1 MKLNEIETELVSKT
15 ELFRGLPPSVLTRI
29 LAVSDCTAAEYEKN
43 EVVYDKTNFYRSL
56 GIVLE
61 GRLRVTKENADKR
74 PIVMSTLQR
83 GAIFGAAALFNS
95 EPEYAT
101 KITAIERS
109 RVLFLPQRLVK
120 RMIEREPDIAENY
133 IRYLSER
140 ILFLNRK
147 IYFLTA
153 GTAEQRLAGFLLDNL
168 AVGEFSEM
176 PMTMHRLADAL
187 NMSRASLYRAFDELT
202 ASGAVS
208 KQGKLVC
215 INNAALLKNLR
226 KEDNKD
232 ERVCMFSAGS
242 LHAAVRGR
250 RLHG

>member
-1 MKLNEIETELVSKT
+1 MKLNGTETELVLKT
-15 ELFRGLPPSVLTRI
+15 ELFRGSPPGVLTRI
-29 LAVSDCTAAEYEKN
+29 LAVSDCTAAAYEKN
-43 EVVYDKTNFYRSL
+43 DVVYDKTNFSRSL

-83 GAIFGAAALFNS
+83 GAMFGAAALFNS

-101 KITAIERS
+101 KITAIEHS
-109 RVLFLPQRLVK
+109 RVLFLPQRLIK
-120 RMIEREPDIAENY
+120 RMIEREPEIAENY

-176 PMTMHRLADAL
+176 PMPMHRLADAL

-215 INNAALLKNLR
+215 INNVELLKNL
-226 KEDNKD
+226 
-232 ERVCMFSAGS
+232 
-242 LHAAVRGR
+242 
-250 RLHG
+250 

>member
-15 ELFRGLPPSVLTRI
+15 ELFRGSPPSVIARI
-29 LAVSDCTAAEYEKN
+29 PAVSDCTAAEYEKN

-215 INNAALLKNLR
+215 INNAELLKNL
-226 KEDNKD
+226 
-232 ERVCMFSAGS
+232 
-242 LHAAVRGR
+242 
-250 RLHG
+250 

>member
-1 MKLNEIETELVSKT
+1 MKLNETEMELVLKT
-15 ELFRGLPPSVLTRI
+15 ELFRGSPKSVLTRI
-29 LAVSDCTAAEYEKN
+29 LAVSECTAAEYEKN
-43 EVVYDKTNFYRSL
+43 DVVYDKTSFSRSL

-83 GAIFGAAALFNS
+83 GALFGAAALFNS

-101 KITAIERS
+101 KITAIEHS
-109 RVLFLPQRLVK
+109 RVLFLPQRLIK
-120 RMIEREPDIAENY
+120 RLIEREPDIAENY

-147 IYFLTA
+147 IYFLTS

-168 AVGEFSEM
+168 VVGEYSEM
-176 PMTMHRLADAL
+176 PMPMHRLADAL

-202 ASGAVS
+202 ESGAVS

-215 INNAALLKNLR
+215 INNAELLKNL
-226 KEDNKD
+226 
-232 ERVCMFSAGS
+232 
-242 LHAAVRGR
+242 
-250 RLHG
+250 

>member
-15 ELFRGLPPSVLTRI
+15 ELFRGSPPSVLTRI

-43 EVVYDKTNFYRSL
+43 DVVYDKTNFSRSL

-74 PIVMSTLQR
+74 SIVMSTLQR
-83 GAIFGAAALFNS
+83 GAMFGAAALFNS

-101 KITAIERS
+101 KITAIEHS
-109 RVLFLPQRLVK
+109 RVLFLPQRLIK
-120 RMIEREPDIAENY
+120 RMIEREPEIAENY

-176 PMTMHRLADAL
+176 PMPMHRLADAL

-202 ASGAVS
+202 EIGAVS

-215 INNAALLKNLR
+215 INNAELLKNL
-226 KEDNKD
+226 
-232 ERVCMFSAGS
+232 
-242 LHAAVRGR
+242 
-250 RLHG
+250 

>member
-215 INNAALLKNLR
+215 INNAELLKN
-226 KEDNKD
+226 
-232 ERVCMFSAGS
+232 F
-242 LHAAVRGR
+242 
-250 RLHG
+250 

>member
-15 ELFRGLPPSVLTRI
+15 ELFRGSPPSVLTRI

-43 EVVYDKTNFYRSL
+43 EVVYDKTNFSRSL

-215 INNAALLKNLR
+215 INNAELLKNL
-226 KEDNKD
+226 
-232 ERVCMFSAGS
+232 
-242 LHAAVRGR
+242 
-250 RLHG
+250 

>member
-1 MKLNEIETELVSKT
+1 MKLNETETELVLKT
-15 ELFRGLPPSVLTRI
+15 ELFRGSPLSVLKRI
-29 LAVSDCTAAEYEKN
+29 LAVSDCTTADYEKN
-43 EVVYDKTNFYRSL
+43 DVVYDKTNFSRSL

-83 GAIFGAAALFNS
+83 GALFGAAALFNS

-109 RVLFLPQRLVK
+109 RVLFLPQRLIK

-168 AVGEFSEM
+168 AVGEYSEM
-176 PMTMHRLADAL
+176 PMPMHRLADAL

-202 ASGAVS
+202 ESGAVS

-215 INNAALLKNLR
+215 INNAELLKNL
-226 KEDNKD
+226 
-232 ERVCMFSAGS
+232 
-242 LHAAVRGR
+242 L
-250 RLHG
+250 

>member
-15 ELFRGLPPSVLTRI
+15 ELFRGSPPSMLTRI

-83 GAIFGAAALFNS
+83 GAMFGAAALFNS

-109 RVLFLPQRLVK
+109 RVLFLPQRLIK

-215 INNAALLKNLR
+215 INNAKLLKNL
-226 KEDNKD
+226 
-232 ERVCMFSAGS
+232 
-242 LHAAVRGR
+242 
-250 RLHG
+250 

>member
-1 MKLNEIETELVSKT
+1 MKLNETEMELVLKT
-15 ELFRGLPPSVLTRI
+15 ELFRGSPPSVLTRI
-29 LAVSDCTAAEYEKN
+29 LAVSDCTAADYEKN
-43 EVVYDKTNFYRSL
+43 DVVYDKTNFSRSL

-61 GRLRVTKENADKR
+61 GRLRVTKENADMR

-83 GAIFGAAALFNS
+83 GALFGAAALFNS

-109 RVLFLPQRLVK
+109 RVLFLPQRLIK

-168 AVGEFSEM
+168 AVGEYSEM
-176 PMTMHRLADAL
+176 PMPMHRLADAL

-202 ASGAVS
+202 ESGAVS

-215 INNAALLKNLR
+215 INNAELLKNL
-226 KEDNKD
+226 
-232 ERVCMFSAGS
+232 
-242 LHAAVRGR
+242 L
-250 RLHG
+250 

>member
-1 MKLNEIETELVSKT
+1 MKLNEIETEFVSKT
-15 ELFRGLPPSVLTRI
+15 ELFRGSPPSVLTRI

-83 GAIFGAAALFNS
+83 GAMFGAAALFNS

-109 RVLFLPQRLVK
+109 RVLFLPQRLIK

-215 INNAALLKNLR
+215 INNAELLKNL
-226 KEDNKD
+226 
-232 ERVCMFSAGS
+232 
-242 LHAAVRGR
+242 
-250 RLHG
+250 

>member
-15 ELFRGLPPSVLTRI
+15 ELFRGSPPSMLTRI

-43 EVVYDKTNFYRSL
+43 EVVYDRTNFYRSL

-83 GAIFGAAALFNS
+83 GAMFGAAALFNS

-109 RVLFLPQRLVK
+109 RVLFLPQRLIK

-176 PMTMHRLADAL
+176 PMTMHCLADAL

-215 INNAALLKNLR
+215 INNAELLKNL
-226 KEDNKD
+226 
-232 ERVCMFSAGS
+232 
-242 LHAAVRGR
+242 
-250 RLHG
+250 

>member
-15 ELFRGLPPSVLTRI
+15 ELFRGSPPSMLTRI

-83 GAIFGAAALFNS
+83 GAMFGAAALFNS

-109 RVLFLPQRLVK
+109 RVLFLPQRLIK

-215 INNAALLKNLR
+215 INNAELLKNL
-226 KEDNKD
+226 
-232 ERVCMFSAGS
+232 
-242 LHAAVRGR
+242 
-250 RLHG
+250 

>member
-1 MKLNEIETELVSKT
+1 MKLNGTETELVLKT
-15 ELFRGLPPSVLTRI
+15 ELFRGSPPGVLTRI

-43 EVVYDKTNFYRSL
+43 EVVYDKTNFSRSL

-74 PIVMSTLQR
+74 SIVMSTLQR
-83 GAIFGAAALFNS
+83 GAMFGAAALFNS

-101 KITAIERS
+101 KITAIEHS
-109 RVLFLPQRLVK
+109 RVLFLPQRLIK
-120 RMIEREPDIAENY
+120 RMIEREPEIAENY

-187 NMSRASLYRAFDELT
+187 NLSRASLYRAFDELT

-215 INNAALLKNLR
+215 INNAELLKNL
-226 KEDNKD
+226 
-232 ERVCMFSAGS
+232 
-242 LHAAVRGR
+242 
-250 RLHG
+250 

>member
-1 MKLNEIETELVSKT
+1 MKLNEIETQLVSKT
-15 ELFRGLPPSVLTRI
+15 ELFRGLPPSVLARI

-83 GAIFGAAALFNS
+83 GAMFGAAALFNS

-215 INNAALLKNLR
+215 INNAELLKNL
-226 KEDNKD
+226 
-232 ERVCMFSAGS
+232 
-242 LHAAVRGR
+242 
-250 RLHG
+250 

>member
-1 MKLNEIETELVSKT
+1 MKLNGTETELVLKT
-15 ELFRGLPPSVLTRI
+15 ELFRGSPPGVLTRI
-29 LAVSDCTAAEYEKN
+29 LAVSDCTAAAYEKN
-43 EVVYDKTNFYRSL
+43 EVVYDKTNFSRSL

-83 GAIFGAAALFNS
+83 GAMFGAAALFNS

-101 KITAIERS
+101 KITAIEHS
-109 RVLFLPQRLVK
+109 RVLFLPQRLIK
-120 RMIEREPDIAENY
+120 RMIEREPEIAEKY

-176 PMTMHRLADAL
+176 PMPMHRLADAL

-215 INNAALLKNLR
+215 INNAELLKNL
-226 KEDNKD
+226 
-232 ERVCMFSAGS
+232 
-242 LHAAVRGR
+242 
-250 RLHG
+250 

>member
-15 ELFRGLPPSVLTRI
+15 ELFRGSPPSVLTRI

-83 GAIFGAAALFNS
+83 GAMFGAAALFNS

-215 INNAALLKNLR
+215 INNAELLKNL
-226 KEDNKD
+226 
-232 ERVCMFSAGS
+232 
-242 LHAAVRGR
+242 
-250 RLHG
+250 

>member
-1 MKLNEIETELVSKT
+1 MKLNGTETELVLKT
-15 ELFRGLPPSVLTRI
+15 ELFRGSPPGVLTRI
-29 LAVSDCTAAEYEKN
+29 LAVSDCTAAAYEKN
-43 EVVYDKTNFYRSL
+43 EVVYDKTNFSRSL

-83 GAIFGAAALFNS
+83 GAMFGAAALFNS

-101 KITAIERS
+101 KITAIEHS
-109 RVLFLPQRLVK
+109 RVLFLPQRLIK
-120 RMIEREPDIAENY
+120 RMIEREPELAENY

-215 INNAALLKNLR
+215 INNAELLKNL
-226 KEDNKD
+226 
-232 ERVCMFSAGS
+232 
-242 LHAAVRGR
+242 
-250 RLHG
+250 

>member
-15 ELFRGLPPSVLTRI
+15 ELFRGLPPSVLARI

-43 EVVYDKTNFYRSL
+43 EVVYDKTNFYRSV

-109 RVLFLPQRLVK
+109 RVLFLPQRLIK

-215 INNAALLKNLR
+215 INNAELLKNL
-226 KEDNKD
+226 
-232 ERVCMFSAGS
+232 
-242 LHAAVRGR
+242 
-250 RLHG
+250 

>member
-1 MKLNEIETELVSKT
+1 MKLNETETELVLKT
-15 ELFRGLPPSVLTRI
+15 ELFRGSPPSVLTRI
-29 LAVSDCTAAEYEKN
+29 LAVSDCTAADYEKN
-43 EVVYDKTNFYRSL
+43 DVVYDKTNFSRSL
-56 GIVLE
+56 GIVLD

-83 GAIFGAAALFNS
+83 GALFGAAALFNS

-109 RVLFLPQRLVK
+109 RVLFLPQRLIK

-168 AVGEFSEM
+168 AVGEYSEM
-176 PMTMHRLADAL
+176 PMPMHRLADAL

-202 ASGAVS
+202 ESGAVS

-215 INNAALLKNLR
+215 INNAELLKNL
-226 KEDNKD
+226 
-232 ERVCMFSAGS
+232 
-242 LHAAVRGR
+242 L
-250 RLHG
+250 

>member
-1 MKLNEIETELVSKT
+1 MKLNEIETELVSKS

-215 INNAALLKNLR
+215 INNAELLKNL
-226 KEDNKD
+226 
-232 ERVCMFSAGS
+232 
-242 LHAAVRGR
+242 
-250 RLHG
+250 

>member
-15 ELFRGLPPSVLTRI
+15 ELFRGSPPSMLTRI

-43 EVVYDKTNFYRSL
+43 EVVYDKTNFSRSL

-83 GAIFGAAALFNS
+83 GAMFGAAALFNS

-101 KITAIERS
+101 KITAIEHS
-109 RVLFLPQRLVK
+109 RVLFLPQRLIK

-215 INNAALLKNLR
+215 INNAELLKNL
-226 KEDNKD
+226 
-232 ERVCMFSAGS
+232 
-242 LHAAVRGR
+242 
-250 RLHG
+250 

>member
-1 MKLNEIETELVSKT
+1 MRLNETEMELVLKT
-15 ELFRGLPPSVLTRI
+15 ELFHGSPPSVLTRI
-29 LAVSDCTAAEYEKN
+29 LAVSDCTAADYEKN
-43 EVVYDKTNFYRSL
+43 DVVYDKTNFSRSL

-83 GAIFGAAALFNS
+83 GALFGAAALFNS

-109 RVLFLPQRLVK
+109 RVLFLPQRLIK

-168 AVGEFSEM
+168 AVGEYSEM
-176 PMTMHRLADAL
+176 PMPMHRLADAL

-202 ASGAVS
+202 ESGAVS

-215 INNAALLKNLR
+215 INNAELLKNL
-226 KEDNKD
+226 
-232 ERVCMFSAGS
+232 
-242 LHAAVRGR
+242 L
-250 RLHG
+250 

>member
-15 ELFRGLPPSVLTRI
+15 ELFRGSPPSVLTRI

-83 GAIFGAAALFNS
+83 GAMFGAAALFNS

-101 KITAIERS
+101 KVTAIERS
-109 RVLFLPQRLVK
+109 RVLFLPQRLIK

-215 INNAALLKNLR
+215 INNAELLKNL
-226 KEDNKD
+226 
-232 ERVCMFSAGS
+232 
-242 LHAAVRGR
+242 
-250 RLHG
+250 

>member
-101 KITAIERS
+101 KLTAIERS

-215 INNAALLKNLR
+215 INNAELLKNL
-226 KEDNKD
+226 
-232 ERVCMFSAGS
+232 
-242 LHAAVRGR
+242 
-250 RLHG
+250 

>member
-1 MKLNEIETELVSKT
+1 MKLNETETELVLKT
-15 ELFRGLPPSVLTRI
+15 ELFRGSPPSVLTRI

-43 EVVYDKTNFYRSL
+43 DVVYDKTNFSRSL

-74 PIVMSTLQR
+74 SIVMSTLQR
-83 GAIFGAAALFNS
+83 GAMFGAAALFNS

-101 KITAIERS
+101 KITAIEHS
-109 RVLFLPQRLVK
+109 RVLFLPQRLIK
-120 RMIEREPDIAENY
+120 RMIEREPEIAENY

-168 AVGEFSEM
+168 AVGEYSEM
-176 PMTMHRLADAL
+176 PMPMHRLADAL

-202 ASGAVS
+202 EIGAVS

-215 INNAALLKNLR
+215 INNAELLKNL
-226 KEDNKD
+226 
-232 ERVCMFSAGS
+232 
-242 LHAAVRGR
+242 
-250 RLHG
+250 

>member
-1 MKLNEIETELVSKT
+1 MKLNETETELVLKT
-15 ELFRGLPPSVLTRI
+15 ELFRCSPPGVLTRI
-29 LAVSDCTAAEYEKN
+29 LAVSDCTAAAYEKN
-43 EVVYDKTNFYRSL
+43 EVVYDKTNFSRSL

-74 PIVMSTLQR
+74 SIVMSTLQR
-83 GAIFGAAALFNS
+83 GAMFGAAALFNS

-101 KITAIERS
+101 KITAIEHS
-109 RVLFLPQRLVK
+109 RVLFLPQRLIK
-120 RMIEREPDIAENY
+120 RMIEREPEIAENY

-215 INNAALLKNLR
+215 INNVELLKNL
-226 KEDNKD
+226 
-232 ERVCMFSAGS
+232 
-242 LHAAVRGR
+242 
-250 RLHG
+250 

>member
-61 GRLRVTKENADKR
+61 GKLRVTKENADKR

-101 KITAIERS
+101 KVTAIERS

-215 INNAALLKNLR
+215 INNAELLKNL
-226 KEDNKD
+226 
-232 ERVCMFSAGS
+232 
-242 LHAAVRGR
+242 
-250 RLHG
+250 

>member
-43 EVVYDKTNFYRSL
+43 EVVYDKTNFSRSL

-215 INNAALLKNLR
+215 INNAELLKNL
-226 KEDNKD
+226 
-232 ERVCMFSAGS
+232 
-242 LHAAVRGR
+242 
-250 RLHG
+250 

>member
-1 MKLNEIETELVSKT
+1 MKLNETEMELVLKT
-15 ELFRGLPPSVLTRI
+15 ELFRGSPPSVLTRI
-29 LAVSDCTAAEYEKN
+29 LSVSDCTAADYEKN
-43 EVVYDKTNFYRSL
+43 DVVYDKTNFSRSL
-56 GIVLE
+56 GIVLD

-83 GAIFGAAALFNS
+83 GALFGAAALFNS

-109 RVLFLPQRLVK
+109 RVLFLPQRLIK

-168 AVGEFSEM
+168 AVGEYSEM
-176 PMTMHRLADAL
+176 PMPMHRLADAL

-202 ASGAVS
+202 ESGAVS

-215 INNAALLKNLR
+215 INNAELLKNL
-226 KEDNKD
+226 
-232 ERVCMFSAGS
+232 
-242 LHAAVRGR
+242 L
-250 RLHG
+250 

>member
-1 MKLNEIETELVSKT
+1 MRLNETEMELVLKT
-15 ELFRGLPPSVLTRI
+15 ELFRGSPPSVLTRI
-29 LAVSDCTAAEYEKN
+29 LAVSDCTAADYEKN
-43 EVVYDKTNFYRSL
+43 DVVYDKTNFSRSL

-74 PIVMSTLQR
+74 PIVMSMLQR
-83 GAIFGAAALFNS
+83 GALFGAAALFNS

-109 RVLFLPQRLVK
+109 RVLFLPQRLIK

-168 AVGEFSEM
+168 AVGEYSEM
-176 PMTMHRLADAL
+176 PMPMHRLADAL

-202 ASGAVS
+202 ESGAVS

-215 INNAALLKNLR
+215 INNAELLKNL
-226 KEDNKD
+226 
-232 ERVCMFSAGS
+232 
-242 LHAAVRGR
+242 L
-250 RLHG
+250 

>member
-15 ELFRGLPPSVLTRI
+15 ELFRGSPPSVLTRI

-43 EVVYDKTNFYRSL
+43 EVVYDKTNFSRSL

-83 GAIFGAAALFNS
+83 GAMFGAAALFNS

-109 RVLFLPQRLVK
+109 RVLFLPQRLIK
-120 RMIEREPDIAENY
+120 RMIEREPDISENY

-215 INNAALLKNLR
+215 INNAELLKNL
-226 KEDNKD
+226 
-232 ERVCMFSAGS
+232 
-242 LHAAVRGR
+242 
-250 RLHG
+250 

>member
-15 ELFRGLPPSVLTRI
+15 ELFRGSPPSVLTRI
-29 LAVSDCTAAEYEKN
+29 LAVSDCTATEYEKN

-83 GAIFGAAALFNS
+83 GAMFGAAALFNS

-215 INNAALLKNLR
+215 INNAELLKNL
-226 KEDNKD
+226 
-232 ERVCMFSAGS
+232 
-242 LHAAVRGR
+242 
-250 RLHG
+250 